1 MNTQSPLRCYVSIP
15 YGKKQ
20 SKSGELIDFNRVY
33 WDFISP
39 VVQGLGLLCTRG
51 DDSDLG
57 ANVQKSLIQH
67 AIQSDL
73 MIADITTANPNVI
86 YDIGIRFATHPTRTI
101 LLNAGD
107 DPAPFV
113 LASVPSVRYIFTE
126 GFPDILVEQDRLA
139 SALRRALDSPIVTSP
154 IFDFFPRLTVQL
166 PRDPCVFIGH
176 GRSPLWRG
184 LREYI
189 ESELKTPTLCYES
202 ESQVG
207 RNIVSILETMLA
219 KASFAVLL
227 MTAEDLTGEN
237 TLRARQN
244 VVHEAGLF
252 QGHLGFT
259 RAIVIRQE
267 SVEEYSNIAGLQY
280 ISFSGD
286 AIEQT
291 FPELRRV
298 LHREGMLPPGVS

>member
-1 MNTQSPLRCYVSIP
+1 
-15 YGKKQ
+15 
-20 SKSGELIDFNRVY
+20 
-33 WDFISP
+33 
-39 VVQGLGLLCTRG
+39 
-51 DDSDLG
+51 
-57 ANVQKSLIQH
+57 
-67 AIQSDL
+67 
-73 MIADITTANPNVI
+73 
-86 YDIGIRFATHPTRTI
+86 
-101 LLNAGD
+101 
-107 DPAPFV
+107 
-113 LASVPSVRYIFTE
+113 
-126 GFPDILVEQDRLA
+126 
-139 SALRRALDSPIVTSP
+139 
-154 IFDFFPRLTVQL
+154 
-166 PRDPCVFIGH
+166 
-176 GRSPLWRG
+176 
-184 LREYI
+184 
-189 ESELKTPTLCYES
+189 
-202 ESQVG
+202 
-207 RNIVSILETMLA
+207 MLA